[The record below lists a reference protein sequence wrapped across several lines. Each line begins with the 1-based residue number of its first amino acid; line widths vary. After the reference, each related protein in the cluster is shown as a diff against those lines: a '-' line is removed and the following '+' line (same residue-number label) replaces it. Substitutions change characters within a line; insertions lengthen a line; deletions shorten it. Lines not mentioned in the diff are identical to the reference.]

1 LRSAQ
6 IKRLVNNSLR
16 LAYQK
21 KCIFI
26 VLKMFFLKKV
36 LYILLFFVFAVG
48 FAQQNESAEIPG
60 LKIYPNPVTQG
71 KVFIE
76 TDLVAPKK
84 IILFDVFGTPVL
96 EKILK
101 TKELA
106 LPKIKPGI
114 YVIKI
119 FAEAKSS
126 TRKLVIK

>member
-1 LRSAQ
+1 
-6 IKRLVNNSLR
+6 
-16 LAYQK
+16 
-21 KCIFI
+21 
-26 VLKMFFLKKV
+26 VLKIFFLKKV
-36 LYILLFFVFAVG
+36 LYILLLFVFAAG
-48 FAQQNESAEIPG
+48 FAQQNESVEIPR

-76 TDLVAPKK
+76 TDLIAPKK

>member
-1 LRSAQ
+1 
-6 IKRLVNNSLR
+6 
-16 LAYQK
+16 
-21 KCIFI
+21 
-26 VLKMFFLKKV
+26 MKKV
-36 LYILLFFVFAVG
+36 AYILLLFAFSVG

-76 TDLVAPKK
+76 TDISTPKK

-96 EKILK
+96 EKVLK

>member
-1 LRSAQ
+1 M
-6 IKRLVNNSLR
+6 
-16 LAYQK
+16 
-21 KCIFI
+21 
-26 VLKMFFLKKV
+26 LKMFFLKKV
-36 LYILLFFVFAVG
+36 LYILLFFVFAAG

-96 EKILK
+96 EKIIK

>member
-1 LRSAQ
+1 M
-6 IKRLVNNSLR
+6 
-16 LAYQK
+16 YK
-21 KCIFI
+21 KNI
-26 VLKMFFLKKV
+26 FLKKV

-48 FAQQNESAEIPG
+48 FAQQNEYTEIPG

-76 TDLVAPKK
+76 TDLVGPKK
-84 IILFDVFGTPVL
+84 IILFNVFGTQVL
-96 EKILK
+96 EKIIK
-101 TKELA
+101 TKELP